1 MNVAAIW
8 EFIAGESRRTPFAVA
23 LAVVVAVVL
32 LRTGALP
39 GAAVG
44 AVFALVIMTGLAAGV
59 FEKT

>member
-8 EFIAGESRRTPFAVA
+8 EFIAGESRRTPLAVA
-23 LAVVVAVVL
+23 LAIVVALVL

-39 GAAVG
+39 AAAVG
-44 AVFALVIMTGLAAGV
+44 VAFAVVIMAGLAAGV